1 MNDGLALSS
10 RYNSE
15 IVNAKIKTI
24 FSVISLTN
32 AVLSG
37 MPDLTIYQSVIDVY
51 YMNKLENTGL
61 TKQNKT
67 KQEGLNLWYH

>member
-10 RYNSE
+10 LYNSE

-51 YMNKLENTGL
+51 YMNK
-61 TKQNKT
+61 
-67 KQEGLNLWYH
+67 